1 MIRVTKS
8 FFCNRKLAQHGLFAL
23 RWRLLYIY
31 ISSIKRASL
40 NHCINFI
47 RLKEKLRAT
56 KFSHFLPKFL
66 SLLITIVCCKQQKL
80 YTSNS
85 LKHRLPTQ
93 SETQTSLRINA
104 DRWGLTVYQWIPENT
119 HSKER
124 KCIREK
130 QR

>member
-1 MIRVTKS
+1 MIK
-8 FFCNRKLAQHGLFAL
+8 AL
-23 RWRLLYIY
+23 TTNDQSYKVFLLQQKISPTWVICPSLKATIYIY
-31 ISSIKRASL
+31 ISSMKRASL

-104 DRWGLTVYQWIPENT
+104 DR
-119 HSKER
+119 
-124 KCIREK
+124 
-130 QR
+130 